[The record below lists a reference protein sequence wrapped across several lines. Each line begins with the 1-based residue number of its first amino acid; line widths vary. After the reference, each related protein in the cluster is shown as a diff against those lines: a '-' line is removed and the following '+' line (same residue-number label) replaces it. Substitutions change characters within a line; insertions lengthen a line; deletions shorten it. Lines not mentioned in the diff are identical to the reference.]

1 MYFLFGNLN
10 LIAPPFLGVRY
21 TPSAAERQFSTDLMG
36 YWTRF
41 AATGD
46 PNGAGAVE
54 WPRYDASTDRM
65 LQLDE
70 RFVPIDGYHN
80 PQCDFLPPL

>member
-1 MYFLFGNLN
+1 M
-10 LIAPPFLGVRY
+10 I
-21 TPSAAERQFSTDLMG
+21 G

-54 WPRYDASTDRM
+54 WPRFEPAADTH
-65 LQLDE
+65 LVLGT
-70 RFVPIDGYHN
+70 PIAAGAGIRTE
-80 PQCDFLPPL
+80 QCDFWEQLAGG